1 MTEQPKNQSEQ
12 TPKRVEDLKN
22 FPFKNF
28 EELKKAGADGKAN
41 IAIDREAAL
50 EWVKRKMKGI
60 PTPPPWLKFQV
71 TFLASLTFIVPIG
84 FIIYAVASQS
94 WLLLLALPVLWF
106 GFTTFHNPYLQG
118 STKTILI
125 VLTYGGLAWGLIN
138 GINWLIAITLSLA
151 VLFYS
156 IRRIYPK
163 AVNGLI
169 KVSLEH
175 EELFCFLWHKEA
187 LSIKF
192 NNGNSY
198 WTGWKIED
206 GKKIHYEYGEFN

>member
-1 MTEQPKNQSEQ
+1 MNKTENKSEAKPKQ
-12 TPKRVEDLKN
+12 VEELKH

-28 EELKKAGADGKAN
+28 EELKKAGMDRAAN
-41 IAIDREAAL
+41 IAIDREVAL
-50 EWVKRKMKGI
+50 EWVKRRMKDI
-60 PTPPPWLKFQV
+60 PIPPPWLKFQV

-84 FIIYAVASQS
+84 FIIYVITTQS

-106 GFTTFHNPYLQG
+106 GFTTFHNRYLQV
-118 STKTILI
+118 SIKNVLI

-138 GINWLIAITLSLA
+138 EINWLIAITLSLA

-156 IRRIYPK
+156 IRGIYPK

-169 KVSLEH
+169 KVALQH
-175 EELFCFLWHKEA
+175 EELFCFLWYKGA
-187 LSIKF
+187 LSVKF

-198 WTGWKIED
+198 WTDWKIED
-206 GKKIHYEYGEFN
+206 EKNIHYDNEEHN

>member
-1 MTEQPKNQSEQ
+1 MNKTENKSETNPKQ
-12 TPKRVEDLKN
+12 VEELKH

-28 EELKKAGADGKAN
+28 AELKKAGMDGVAN

-50 EWVKRKMKGI
+50 EWVKRRMKGI

-84 FIIYAVASQS
+84 FIIYVIATQS

-118 STKTILI
+118 SIKTVLI
-125 VLTYGGLAWGLIN
+125 VLTYGGLAWGLID

-156 IRRIYPK
+156 IRNIYPK

-169 KVSLEH
+169 KVALEH
-175 EELFCFLWHKEA
+175 EELFCFLWHKGA

-198 WTGWKIED
+198 WTDWKIED
-206 GKKIHYEYGEFN
+206 GKNIHYDNQEHN